1 MTGGKLAIEG
11 GAPIRGGDDP
21 LPDVYPRSV
30 GANARAYYGELIAS
44 GLTKAPDFDR
54 AFAEAN
60 GARFALSVANCT
72 AANHVSC
79 AACGVGPGD
88 EVVVSPITDYG
99 TIYGIVA
106 QRAIPVFADTDR
118 LSGNVTAET
127 IEAVITDRTR
137 ALSVVHWAGI
147 TCDMEPIVE
156 LARRRGLPVI
166 EDVCQA
172 PLAEYAGRKAG
183 TLGSMG
189 CFSFDGEKHLSCGSG
204 GAIVTDDE
212 ELYNRAMNFA
222 GHRGAYTEDPDYGR
236 RHKVLGCNYR
246 FDTVRMPLAMAQLEA
261 LPELV
266 SRRRDLGAR
275 LSGLLAAID
284 GVTPSPVPTRGDAV
298 YWIYPFIVEVEAMRV
313 GLADLGRA
321 MAAEGLRS
329 IGSGRYYLVPDSHD
343 LLNDLRRTYGAGAVP
358 GGVSDGHFG
367 RRYSAA
373 DTPNAKW
380 YVDHMLR
387 FMFTEKYS
395 ERDVQDIARIVE
407 KVVAYHRR

>member
-1 MTGGKLAIEG
+1 MSGEKLAIDG
-11 GAPIRGGDDP
+11 GEPIRGKGAP
-21 LPDVYPRSV
+21 LPQVFPRSV
-30 GANARAYYGELIAS
+30 GANAARYYRELIDS

-54 AFAEAN
+54 AFADAN
-60 GARFALSVANCT
+60 GARFALSVSNCT
-72 AANHVSC
+72 TANHVSC

-99 TIYGIVA
+99 TLYGIVA

-127 IEAVITDRTR
+127 LEAAITERTR

-156 LARRRGLPVI
+156 LSNRRGVPII

-183 TLGSMG
+183 TFGAMG

-204 GAIVTDDE
+204 GAIITDDE
-212 ELYNRAMNFA
+212 ELYNRAANFA
-222 GHRGAYTEDPDYGR
+222 GARGAYVDDPDYGR

-261 LPELV
+261 LPEV
-266 SRRRDLGAR
+266 VARRRELGAQLSR
-275 LSGLLAAID
+275 LIGEIP
-284 GVTPSPVPTRGDAV
+284 GVTPSPLPERGDAV
-298 YWIYPFIVEVEAMRV
+298 YWIYPFIVEVEAMRAS
-313 GLADLGRA
+313 LPELGRA
-321 MAAEGLRS
+321 MVAEGLVGV
-329 IGSGRYYLVPDSHD
+329 GSGRYYLVPDSHD
-343 LLNDLRRTYGAGAVP
+343 LLNDLRHTYREAAQP
-358 GGVSDGHFG
+358 GGASDTYFG
-367 RRYSAA
+367 RRYSAD

-387 FMFTEKYS
+387 FMFTEKYTD
-395 ERDVQDIARIVE
+395 RDITDIAAIVR
-407 KVVAYHRR
+407 KVVEHYRA

>member
-1 MTGGKLAIEG
+1 MASKKLAING
-11 GAPIRGGDDP
+11 GEPVRGRDNP
-21 LPDVYPRSV
+21 LPGVFPRAV
-30 GANARAYYGELIAS
+30 GAKALEYYQQLISS
-44 GLTKAPDFDR
+44 GLTQAPDFDR
-54 AFAEAN
+54 AFAAAN

-79 AACGVGPGD
+79 AAAGVGPGD

-118 LSGNVTAET
+118 LTGNVTGAS
-127 IEAVITDRTR
+127 IEAAITDRTR

-147 TCDMEPIVE
+147 TCDMAPILE
-156 LARRRGLPVI
+156 LAQRRGLPVI
-166 EDVCQA
+166 EDACQA
-172 PLAEYAGRKAG
+172 PLAEYDGRKAG
-183 TLGSMG
+183 TLGAMG

-212 ELYNRAMNFA
+212 ELFQRAANFA
-222 GHRGAYTEDPDYGR
+222 GARGAFVDDADYGR

-246 FDTVRMPLAMAQLEA
+246 FDSVRMPLAMAQLEA

-266 SRRRDLGAR
+266 ARRRELGWQLSR
-275 LSGLLAAID
+275 LIREIE
-284 GVTPSPVPTRGDAV
+284 GVTPSPVPERGDAI
-298 YWIYPFIVEVEAMRV
+298 YWIYPFLLEVEAMRV
-313 GLADLGRA
+313 GLAELGKA
-321 MAAEGLRS
+321 MAAEGLPG

-343 LLNDLRRTYGAGAVP
+343 LLNDLRHTYDSGVSP
-358 GGVSDGHFG
+358 GGRPDQYFG

-387 FMFTEKYS
+387 FPFTEKYD
-395 ERDVQDIARIVE
+395 RGDVEDIARIIR
-407 KVVAYHRR
+407 KVVEHYRA

>member
-1 MTGGKLAIEG
+1 MNDDQLAVDGGQPLRSSE
-11 GAPIRGGDDP
+11 DP
-21 LPDVYPRSV
+21 LPDVFPRSV
-30 GANARAYYGELIAS
+30 GAKAQEYYQRLIAS
-44 GLTKAPDFDR
+44 GLTEAPDFDR

-79 AACGVGPGD
+79 AACGAGPGD
-88 EVVVSPITDYG
+88 EVVVSPVTDYG

-118 LSGNVTAET
+118 LTGNITADT
-127 IEAVITDRTR
+127 IAAVISDRTR

-147 TCDMEPIVE
+147 TCDMAPIVA
-156 LARRRGLPVI
+156 LAERRGLPII

-183 TLGSMG
+183 TLGAMG

-204 GAIVTDDE
+204 GAIITSDE
-212 ELYNRAMNFA
+212 ELYQRAANFA
-222 GHRGAYTEDPDYGR
+222 GTRGSYVDDPDYGR

-246 FDTVRMPLAMAQLEA
+246 FDNVRMPLAMAQLEA

-266 SRRRDLGAR
+266 ARRRELGAR
-275 LSGLLAAID
+275 LSRLLAEID
-284 GVTPSPVPTRGDAV
+284 GVTPSPVPERGDAV
-298 YWIYPFIVEVEAMRV
+298 YWIYPFLVEVEAMRV
-313 GLADLGRA
+313 GLPDLARA
-321 MAAEGLRS
+321 MAAEGLRG

-343 LLNDLRRTYGAGAVP
+343 LLNDLRRTYGAGALP
-358 GGVSDGHFG
+358 GGASDTYFG
-367 RRYSAA
+367 RGYSAA

-387 FMFTEKYS
+387 FPFTEKYS
-395 ERDVQDIARIVE
+395 ERDVEDIARIVG
-407 KVVAYHRR
+407 KVVAHYRA